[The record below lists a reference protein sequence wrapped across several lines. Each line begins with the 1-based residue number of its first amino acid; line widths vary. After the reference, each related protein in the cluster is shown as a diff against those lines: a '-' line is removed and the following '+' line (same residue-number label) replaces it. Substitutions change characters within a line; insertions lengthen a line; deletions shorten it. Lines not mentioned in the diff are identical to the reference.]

1 MLRDFKELFREFL
14 GRRTEEFYGLYKL
27 DNDYLKAEYK
37 SEEAYN
43 NFETS
48 LNKDQDD
55 LFIKYDEQNNYE
67 CALVQ
72 ELIYR
77 HGVNDGFKNTTS
89 NYENL
94 FDKECNEQIE
104 KTFKDREKL
113 EKTLNN
119 EQIKLYIDYEQ
130 KNADV
135 EVARRRIIYIQ
146 GLKDGQSLR
155 DEIIGSIGVEV

>member
-1 MLRDFKELFREFL
+1 MLKDFKELFREFL

-104 KTFKDREKL
+104 KTLKDREKL

>member
-1 MLRDFKELFREFL
+1 MLKDFKELFREFL

-27 DNDYLKAEYK
+27 DNDYLKAQYK

-43 NFETS
+43 NFEAA

-67 CALVQ
+67 CAVVQ
-72 ELIYR
+72 EFIYR

-94 FDKECNEQIE
+94 LDKECKEQIE
-104 KTFKDREKL
+104 KTIKYSEQL

-130 KNADV
+130 KEAHA
-135 EVARRRIIYIQ
+135 EVVRRRIIYIQ
-146 GLKDGQSLR
+146 GLKDGQLLR
-155 DEIIGSIGVEV
+155 EEIIGSIGVVV